1 MPSSKLDPLITS
13 TVNLYDILGLS
24 DDSASEKDVRK
35 AYRKVAL
42 KYHPDKNPSK
52 EAAEKFHLLSVA
64 ADTLLDS
71 DLRAE
76 YDRIYTANRERIK
89 RAEALS
95 AARRQMKDDL
105 EAREKAV
112 VDRANSIADQKRK
125 LEELKMEGLK
135 RRKMFQEEH
144 EKKVSNSWTSSTS
157 QSPEPK
163 DDSVFSES
171 DRTIKIK
178 WKRPSDSTVID
189 GDYIRQVMVR
199 NFGQVEHVICKG
211 SSAIVLFKT
220 VSGAYGFVDDF
231 KTGFSE
237 KYDERHLFKL
247 LKHVDWIAP
256 VGKKK
261 SDTADGNEKSSV
273 DSSKQPSHD
282 SPNDSSEDTPKES
295 PKDSKSDDIK
305 SRMAALKSRLKV
317 DETSDDRHQ
326 DYQNITLMRLRQAA
340 NQQK

>member
-13 TVNLYDILGLS
+13 TVNLYEILGLS
-24 DDSASEKDVRK
+24 DDSASEKDVRR

-105 EAREKAV
+105 EARERAV

-144 EKKVSNSWTSSTS
+144 EKKVSNSWTSSRS

-163 DDSVFSES
+163 DDSAFSES
-171 DRTIKIK
+171 DRTIKVK

-199 NFGQVEHVICKG
+199 NYGQVEHVICKG

-247 LKHVDWIAP
+247 LKHADWLAP
-256 VGKKK
+256 DKK
-261 SDTADGNEKSSV
+261 SDTTNSNEKTSV
-273 DSSKQPSHD
+273 DPSKLPSHD
-282 SPNDSSEDTPKES
+282 SPRDSSKKHS
-295 PKDSKSDDIK
+295 PKDSSNDSKSDDIK
-305 SRMAALKSRLKV
+305 SRMEALKSRLKV